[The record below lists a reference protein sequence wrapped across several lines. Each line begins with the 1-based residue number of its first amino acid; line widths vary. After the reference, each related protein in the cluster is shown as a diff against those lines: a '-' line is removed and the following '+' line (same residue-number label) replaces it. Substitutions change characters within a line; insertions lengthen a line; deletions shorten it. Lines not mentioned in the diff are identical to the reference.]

1 MINGYQ
7 AKIMDVYEK
16 IRDEE
21 SKNLELRRNVICIQ
35 K

>member
-7 AKIMDVYEK
+7 AKIIKDVYEK

-21 SKNLELRRNVICIQ
+21 AKNLELRSN
-35 K
+35 